1 VQLVKTDRNTAMGK
15 DARHAASGAI
25 SPDYRLLQVV
35 PDATIVTDRSGRIV
49 FVNGTAERLF
59 AYGPGELV
67 GQAITILLPERVR
80 GIHPSHVES
89 YFSEPRLRNL
99 GERDDLVGRRKD
111 GSEFAVDIK
120 LSPYQTPDGVVAI
133 ASIRD
138 ITKQRAAAAA
148 LRRSEEF
155 LRLSQK
161 VGRIGSWESC
171 PDTMRV
177 RWSEEVYE
185 ILGVR
190 PGDFDGRHD
199 TVVHM
204 VHPDDRARVL
214 AHSRNDAPEGRQ
226 QAIEYRIVRR
236 VDGAERTVR
245 AESMVLPDPAGRL
258 RVVGTIQDITEQQD
272 AATALREAQT
282 LSGQLVDQ
290 SLIGISIVQD
300 GRLVFVNSTLAE
312 FSGYTREEMLARP
325 DALET
330 VPEEDRAT
338 IKEAMQ
344 QRFEDPSA
352 QVRYTT
358 RVRRK
363 DGQLIHLEVHGG
375 QVQYRGRPALIAA
388 ALNVTD
394 RIRLEEQMIQV
405 QKMELVGRLAG
416 GIAHDFN
423 NVLTVVTGHCE
434 ALKRRLGTDGV
445 HHSHVTAIQRAADRA
460 AALTR
465 QLLSFGRRQLAEPK
479 FVDLNQIVT
488 TLRQLLPRLIGEH
501 IETVVSL
508 AQDLRPIRVDPG
520 QLEQVILN
528 LVMNARDAMPDG
540 GTLRIVTGQVE
551 LDEAAAGRLAG
562 LHPGAQVT
570 LTVEDTGQGM
580 DESTRSQLFEPFF
593 TTKEVGRG
601 VGLGLSTVHGII
613 AQSGGAITVDTEL
626 GRGSAFTIYF
636 PPVEGDLDPTAAEE
650 ETAPAPR
657 GSETLLVVEDET
669 PVRELVEQTLG
680 ELGYTVLSAS
690 SGQDALGILSGYEGP
705 IDLLV
710 TDVVMPRMSGDELA
724 QQIAERFPAVRVL
737 FVSGY
742 ADEVLGRHG
751 TLDADIDLL
760 RKPFSAV
767 DLARKIRLILD
778 SH

>member
-1 VQLVKTDRNTAMGK
+1 MGK
-15 DARHAASGAI
+15 DARHAETGATP
-25 SPDYRLLQVV
+25 PDYRLLQVV

-59 AYGPGELV
+59 GYGPGELV
-67 GQAITILLPERVR
+67 GQSVTVLLPEQVR
-80 GIHPSHVES
+80 RIHPDHVES
-89 YFSEPRLRNL
+89 YFSKPRPRSL

-111 GSEFAVDIK
+111 GSEIAVDIK
-120 LSPYQTPDGVVAI
+120 LSPYQTSEGAVAI

-148 LRRSEEF
+148 LQTSEEF

-171 PDTMRV
+171 PDTRQV

-199 TVVHM
+199 TVVNL
-204 VHPDDRARVL
+204 VHPGDRARVL
-214 AHSRNDAPEGRQ
+214 AHSRSDAPEGRQ
-226 QAIEYRIVRR
+226 QAIEYRIVRP
-236 VDGAERTVR
+236 VDGAECTVR

-258 RVVGTIQDITEQQD
+258 RVVGTIQDITDQQE

-330 VPEEDRAT
+330 VPEEDKAT
-338 IKEAMQ
+338 IEEAMR
-344 QRFEDPSA
+344 QRLEDPSA

-394 RIRLEEQMIQV
+394 RKRLEEQMLQV

-434 ALKRRLGTDGV
+434 ALRRRLGTDGV
-445 HHSHVTAIQRAADRA
+445 HHRHVTAIQSASDRA

-479 FVDLNQIVT
+479 IVDLNQIVT
-488 TLRQLLPRLIGEH
+488 TLRLLLPRFIGEH

-508 AQDLRPIRVDPG
+508 ARDLCPIRIDPG

-540 GTLRIVTGQVE
+540 GTLRIVTERVE
-551 LDEAAAGRLAG
+551 LDDATAGRLAG
-562 LHPGAQVT
+562 LHPGAHVT
-570 LTVEDTGQGM
+570 LAVEDTGRGM

-613 AQSGGAITVDTEL
+613 AQSGGAIAVDTEL
-626 GRGSAFTIYF
+626 GRGSTFTIYF
-636 PPVEGDLDPTAAEE
+636 SPVEGDLDPSGAEE
-650 ETAPAPR
+650 DSATAPR

-669 PVRELVEQTLG
+669 PVRELVEQTLD

-690 SGQDALGILSGYEGP
+690 SGQDALGILADYEGP

-724 QQIAERFPAVRVL
+724 RRIAERFPAVRVL
-737 FVSGY
+737 FLSGY

-751 TLDADIDLL
+751 TLDPDIDLL

-767 DLARKIRLILD
+767 DLARRSREILD
-778 SH
+778 SN